1 MKICSFDI
9 DIANNVGVLGA
20 IIFNHIL
27 TIIRHNEANDE
38 NFIDGKYWARCS
50 FKAFQELFPYYSRN
64 QFRYAVKKLLET
76 RLLIKEAKEE
86 NGTDRTNFY
95 ALGESGLAYICLT
108 KPNGENSPMQWGK
121 FTNAMVKN
129 HHSNKKIDLNIC
141 SSNNIT
147 DTDTNTKSISNNLID
162 SLSVNSCNNICLNQE
177 KKKDIYK
184 YISKEE
190 KNDNLIVKNAVNSD
204 NAEILTKDQQ
214 IETSFNQFWEEYP
227 TNKRKTN
234 KKACIT
240 AWKNIPKILT
250 EADNIIQ
257 GLRKWKLTDEWKQQ
271 NGQYIPAPL
280 VFLHQEKWK
289 AILEEPTYEEKI
301 MNALK
306 DENNPFKDWEF
317 TSIWGDSKKEDE

>member
-27 TIIRHNEANDE
+27 TIISHNEANDE
-38 NFIDGKYWARCS
+38 NFIDGKYWAKCS

-64 QFRYAVKKLLET
+64 QFHYAIEKLINSG
-76 RLLIKEAKEE
+76 LLIKEAKEE
-86 NGTDRTNFY
+86 NSIDRTNFY
-95 ALGESGLAYICLT
+95 ALGESGLAYICST
-108 KPNGENSPMQWGK
+108 KPNVENSTMQCGK
-121 FTNAMVKN
+121 FNNAMLKN
-129 HHSNKKIDLNIC
+129 QHSNEEIDLNIY

-147 DTDTNTKSISNNLID
+147 DTDTNKESISNNLIN
-162 SLSVNSCNNICLNQE
+162 SLSLNSRNNICLNQE

-190 KNDNLIVKNAVNSD
+190 KNDNLIGKNAEISEI
-204 NAEILTKDQQ
+204 AEILTKDQQ
-214 IETSFNQFWEEYP
+214 IEVSFNQFWEEYP
-227 TNKRKTN
+227 TTKRKTN
-234 KKACIT
+234 KKACAT

-250 EADNIIQ
+250 EADSIIQ
-257 GLRKWKLTDEWKQQ
+257 GLRKWKLTDEWRQC

-289 AILEEPTYEEKI
+289 AILNELSDEEKI

-317 TSIWGDSKKEDE
+317 TSIWGDKKEDE